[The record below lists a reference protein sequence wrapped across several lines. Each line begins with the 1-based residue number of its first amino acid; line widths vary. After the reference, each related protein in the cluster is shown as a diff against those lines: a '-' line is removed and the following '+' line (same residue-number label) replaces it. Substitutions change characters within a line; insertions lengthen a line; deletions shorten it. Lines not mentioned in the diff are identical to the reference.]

1 MERRTFLQ
9 AAVALPMA
17 AAANSRAWGA
27 EDGIRLIVRAD
38 DIGSSHAANVACI
51 KCYRQ
56 GVARSVEVMVPCP
69 WFNEAVEMLDANPA
83 YDVGVHLTLTSEW
96 TNLKW
101 RPMTHCPS
109 LVDDQGNFYAM
120 VWPNPNIGPDCSIR
134 EANPKIEEVERELRA
149 QIELAVRKIKSV
161 THLSAHMGFTSAS
174 PEMAAVVDK
183 LSQEYRLAARI
194 DGAEASVS
202 SAPKHPTKRPPPSSS
217 CSRRSNPASG
227 CSSSTPGR
235 TSQKCRRSAT
245 KAMKTSPRTAR
256 A

>member
-1 MERRTFLQ
+1 MQ

-38 DIGSSHAANVACI
+38 DIGSSHAERCLYQVLSA
-51 KCYRQ
+51 
-56 GVARSVEVMVPCP
+56 GVVRSVEVMVPCP
-69 WFNEAVEMLDANPA
+69 WCCNEAVEMLDANPA

-96 TNLKW
+96 TNLKR
-101 RPMTHCPS
+101 RPITHGPS

-120 VWPNPNIGPDCSIR
+120 VGQPEHWAHLQHPAKPTRNSR
-134 EANPKIEEVERELRA
+134 RSKANCA

-183 LSQEYRLAARI
+183 LSQEYRLAVSMSP
-194 DGAEASVS
+194 EASVWS
-202 SAPKHPTKRPPPSSS
+202 EPKHPTRRSPPSSR

-245 KAMKTSPRTAR
+245 EAMRMLPRTAR
-256 A
+256 E